1 MQFVGQYIFTSV
13 IVYMV
18 RPQSTMQQRVFINP
32 FIRVN
37 ASMDIFYTFFFIEV
51 QDTCTSVSFI
61 VCEIQILNS
70 T

>member
-1 MQFVGQYIFTSV
+1 
-13 IVYMV
+13 MV
-18 RPQSTMQQRVFINP
+18 RPQSTMQQRVFNP

-37 ASMDIFYTFFFIEV
+37 ASIDIFYTFFFIEV

>member
-1 MQFVGQYIFTSV
+1 
-13 IVYMV
+13 MV
-18 RPQSTMQQRVFINP
+18 RPQSTMQQRVYNP

-37 ASMDIFYTFFFIEV
+37 ASIDIFYTFFFIEV
-51 QDTCTSVSFI
+51 QDTSVSFI

>member
-1 MQFVGQYIFTSV
+1 
-13 IVYMV
+13 MV